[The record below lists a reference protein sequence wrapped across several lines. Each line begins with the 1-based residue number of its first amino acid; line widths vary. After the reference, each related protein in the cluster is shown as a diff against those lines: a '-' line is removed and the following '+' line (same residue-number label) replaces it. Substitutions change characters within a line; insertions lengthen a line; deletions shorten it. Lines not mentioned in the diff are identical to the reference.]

1 MSTID
6 CTAISSQNASSSA
19 VAATFSG
26 TNKIEVVSLD
36 HQSCLF
42 WCFFY
47 SLVSVHNKVRLPRA
61 YNGIVVWRTLF
72 MSDTLKELEQQARA
86 LSPEERA
93 RLADVLLE
101 SLRDAPLT
109 EIEAAWEREIEERA
123 AAYDR
128 GELPTFSAEEVFAEA
143 RRLAR

>member
-1 MSTID
+1 
-6 CTAISSQNASSSA
+6 
-19 VAATFSG
+19 
-26 TNKIEVVSLD
+26 
-36 HQSCLF
+36 
-42 WCFFY
+42 
-47 SLVSVHNKVRLPRA
+47 
-61 YNGIVVWRTLF
+61 
-72 MSDTLKELEQQARA
+72 MSDTLKELEQQARS

-128 GELPTFSAEEVFAEA
+128 GELPTFSAAEVFAEA